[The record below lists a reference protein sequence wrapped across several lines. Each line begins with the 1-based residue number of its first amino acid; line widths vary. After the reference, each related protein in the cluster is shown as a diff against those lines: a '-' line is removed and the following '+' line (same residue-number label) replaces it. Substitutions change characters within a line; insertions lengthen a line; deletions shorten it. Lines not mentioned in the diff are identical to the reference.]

1 MSRITFKEATDL
13 LTANTSYGLG
23 QLAEQFGMKTP
34 TVARARHMGPYAGR
48 PPAGLQAVVARAA
61 REHAE
66 ALRTQAARLD
76 ALATELDR
84 AAEDE

>member
-13 LTANTSYGLG
+13 LTANISYGLG
-23 QLAEQFGMKTP
+23 QLAEEFGMETA
-34 TVARARHMGPYAGR
+34 TVARARHTGPYAGR
-48 PPAGLQAVVARAA
+48 PPAGWETVVARAA

-76 ALATELDR
+76 ALAAELDR